1 MKYESLFNSWLYPTK
16 SHEIYLMNRWF
27 GSQLKSS
34 QEMLGEWTQVAST
47 RQYCPS
53 QNDINRPLR
62 MAPWHSWLVERFV

>member
-1 MKYESLFNSWLYPTK
+1 MLAGCIPINPMKFTP
-16 SHEIYLMNRWF
+16 MNRWF
-27 GSQLKSS
+27 NPSFSS

-62 MAPWHSWLVERFV
+62 MAPWHSWLV